1 MALTYYGEC
10 SDPETGEIAGINQL
24 TLFHL
29 NTFLMCDPAVD
40 RRPGSGR
47 KNNHKEAKPNES
59 T

>member
-10 SDPETGEIAGINQL
+10 SDPEEGEIAGINQL

-47 KNNHKEAKPNES
+47 KNNHKEAKKHEV